1 MSFIQVL
8 RKPLELIKEI
18 EKIKVGWTLKD
29 LILEWQNLENFE
41 LLLIDY

>member
-18 EKIKVGWTLKD
+18 EKIKSGMNTQRSYFGMTESREFR
-29 LILEWQNLENFE
+29 ITP
-41 LLLIDY
+41 Y